1 MQAARMRVYKNISL
15 SETQITELVRVLDAF
30 ETHEIHHMPVKGA
43 ILKGLYPQA
52 EMRRMGDADIL
63 INYEQYEDIRRVMA
77 DLGYEELY
85 ESDHELV
92 WNHDLMRIEL
102 HKRLIPSYKKD
113 YYQYYGD
120 GWQLAKKNGGF
131 FFPIRNGCRR

>member
-1 MQAARMRVYKNISL
+1 
-15 SETQITELVRVLDAF
+15 
-30 ETHEIHHMPVKGA
+30 
-43 ILKGLYPQA
+43 
-52 EMRRMGDADIL
+52 
-63 INYEQYEDIRRVMA
+63 MA

-102 HKRLIPSYKKD
+102 HKRLIPSYNKD

-120 GWQLAKKNGGF
+120 GWQLAKKWRIF
-131 FFPIRNGCRR
+131 LSDTEWMPKMK

>member
-52 EMRRMGDADIL
+52 EMRRMG
-63 INYEQYEDIRRVMA
+63 
-77 DLGYEELY
+77 
-85 ESDHELV
+85 
-92 WNHDLMRIEL
+92 MRI
-102 HKRLIPSYKKD
+102 S
-113 YYQYYGD
+113 
-120 GWQLAKKNGGF
+120 
-131 FFPIRNGCRR
+131 